1 MTVRR
6 VRIRAKTRTR
16 QHVIADISFNHFESF
31 VLESGYVAEPVLH
44 DYGYD
49 ASVFTYDKNGEAEP
63 GRILVQL
70 KATDHL
76 KTLKDGKT
84 ISFVMDRRDLKLW
97 LREAEPVIFVV
108 YDAQSK
114 RAYWLHVQEYFRA
127 MTSKELFA
135 KDGNISVRI
144 PTSQR
149 VNRRAIERFAKY
161 RDASLPPREN

>member
-1 MTVRR
+1 VRR

-49 ASVFTYDKNGEAEP
+49 ASVFTYDENGEAEP